1 MDASRSLEGG
11 MSERL
16 SPIGVFP
23 YSPYCGAPPSPGELL
38 QRWNLDP
45 FLISVLALI
54 LAAYLLS
61 GRSTPTWRRLS
72 FCAGWLLGS
81 LAVISPLCPLSVAL
95 FSARVGQ
102 HLILTSLVA
111 PLIALGW
118 RVRPTTMT
126 SSRWPPI
133 LAAITFAS
141 LLWIWHSPAPYVAT
155 FTTDTVYWL
164 MHLTTFGS
172 AVWLW
177 YEVFSAWGERIEAAA
192 AAIVLTILQMGLLGA
207 VITFADRPLYAPH
220 LYTAPLWGLSALE
233 DQQLGGVLMWVPAGV
248 ILAAALAA
256 GFTEALRRAE
266 QRALARSA
274 V

>member
-1 MDASRSLEGG
+1 
-11 MSERL
+11 MSVRL
-16 SPIGVFP
+16 TPIGAFP
-23 YSPYCGAPPSPGELL
+23 YSPYCGAPPSPGGLL
-38 QRWNLDP
+38 HRWNLDP
-45 FLISVLALI
+45 FLMAALALI

-61 GRSTPTWRRLS
+61 NRSTPIWRRLVFS
-72 FCAGWLLGS
+72 LGWVLGS

-118 RVRPTTMT
+118 QARSTTAGRWRPV
-126 SSRWPPI
+126 
-133 LAAITFAS
+133 LAAMSFAVA
-141 LLWIWHSPAPYVAT
+141 LWVWHSPAPYVAT
-155 FTTDTVYWL
+155 FTSDLVYWL
-164 MHLTTFGS
+164 MHLTTFGA

-177 YEVFSAWGERIEAAA
+177 AEVFAAWGERIESAA

-220 LYTAPLWGLSALE
+220 LFTAPVWGLTALE
-233 DQQLGGVLMWVPAGV
+233 DQQFGGVLMWVPAGV

-256 GFTEALRRAE
+256 GFTEAMRRAE
-266 QRALARSA
+266 SRSLARS
-274 V
+274 VT

>member
-1 MDASRSLEGG
+1 MFARLGPGG
-11 MSERL
+11 AY
-16 SPIGVFP
+16 P
-23 YSPYCGAPPSPGELL
+23 YSPYCGAPPSPGDLL
-38 QRWNLDP
+38 QHWNLDP
-45 FLISVLALI
+45 FLICALTLL

-61 GRSTPTWRRLS
+61 SREGPAWRRLA
-72 FCAGWLLGS
+72 FGAGWLLGG

-102 HLILTSLVA
+102 HLILTSLAA

-118 RVRPTTMT
+118 RPRRAK
-126 SSRWPPI
+126 SSRWSPL
-133 LAAITFAS
+133 LAAMTFAAM
-141 LLWIWHSPAPYVAT
+141 LWVWHSPAPYVAT
-155 FTTDTVYWL
+155 FTSDSVYWL
-164 MHLTTFGS
+164 MHLTTFGA

-177 YEVFSAWGERIEAAA
+177 FEVFSAWGERIEVAA

-207 VITFADRPLYAPH
+207 VITFADRSLYAPH
-220 LYTAPLWGLSALE
+220 LLTAPLWGMTALE

-266 QRALARSA
+266 MRALARSA
-274 V
+274 A

>member
-1 MDASRSLEGG
+1 MLAHTVTIRA
-11 MSERL
+11 
-16 SPIGVFP
+16 FP
-23 YSPYCGAPPSPGELL
+23 YSPYCGAPPTPGDLL

-45 FLISVLALI
+45 FLMVTLVLL
-54 LAAYLLS
+54 LGGYLLS
-61 GRSTPTWRRLS
+61 SRSSPTWRRLTFS
-72 FCAGWLLGS
+72 AGWLLGS

-102 HLILTSLVA
+102 HLILTSVVA

-118 RVRPTTMT
+118 SPRVAAPGGG
-126 SSRWPPI
+126 RWAPI
-133 LAAITFAS
+133 LAAAAFAS
-141 LLWIWHSPAPYVAT
+141 MLWVWHSPAPYTAT
-155 FTTDTVYWL
+155 FNSDLVYWL

-177 YEVFSAWGERIEAAA
+177 YEIFAAWGERIESAA

-220 LYTAPLWGLSALE
+220 LYTAPSWGLTALE
-233 DQQLGGVLMWVPAGV
+233 DQQFGGVLMWVPAGV

-266 QRALARSA
+266 ARALARSA
-274 V
+274 A

>member
-1 MDASRSLEGG
+1 
-11 MSERL
+11 MSARL
-16 SPIGVFP
+16 TPIGVFP
-23 YSPYCGAPPSPGELL
+23 YSPYCGAPPAPGELL

-45 FLISVLALI
+45 LLISALALL

-61 GRSTPTWRRLS
+61 SRSTPSWRRLA

-81 LAVISPLCPLSVAL
+81 LAVVSPLCPLSVAL

-118 RVRPTTMT
+118 TTPPAAPA

-133 LAAITFAS
+133 LAAMAFAGM
-141 LLWIWHSPAPYVAT
+141 LWVWHSPAPYVAT
-155 FTTDTVYWL
+155 FNSPVVYWL
-164 MHLTTFGS
+164 MHVTTFGA

-177 YEVFSAWGERIEAAA
+177 HEVFAAWGDRIEGVA

-207 VITFADRPLYAPH
+207 VITFADRPLYPPH
-220 LYTAPLWGLSALE
+220 LYTAPAWGLTPLE

-266 QRALARSA
+266 ARALARSA
-274 V
+274 I